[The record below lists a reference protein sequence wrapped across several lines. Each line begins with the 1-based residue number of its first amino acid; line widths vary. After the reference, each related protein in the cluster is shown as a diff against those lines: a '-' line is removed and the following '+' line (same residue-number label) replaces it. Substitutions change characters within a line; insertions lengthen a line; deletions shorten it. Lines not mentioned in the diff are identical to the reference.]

1 MGEETYVTV
10 GTKDTSSDG
19 GSSTSAPN
27 EGTRSNHS
35 DSRHQ
40 HMTVHRRKLIH
51 IEKDGAQNQ
60 VYHVPH
66 HCATP
71 KERKKQK
78 SFKEFTQQIDW
89 LGTLLP
95 CTKWMRQYNI
105 RTSLMADVIAGLT
118 VGVMIIPQSM
128 SYAKLAGLPVEY
140 GLYSSLVPVFS
151 YALFGSSR
159 QLAVGPVALI
169 SLLLNSGLTSA
180 LSNFPSDDPAYQ
192 ETYNLMAKQTCFLVG
207 IAYMVMGVFRLGF
220 VTIFL
225 SHAVVSGFTTG
236 AAVII
241 GMSQLKHILG
251 YDIENSK
258 VLYELVG
265 NLIEGIDQFNWKTFV
280 LGFMSVSLLLGMKH
294 IGKTYKKF
302 KWMRA
307 MGPLTV
313 TVLTIVLVV
322 ALDLENQG
330 IPVVGHIPKGLPS
343 YTGNMLT
350 PIDRL
355 DQIWVLVVSIT
366 IVGFMESIAIAK
378 QLASKHHYEVDSSM
392 ELMGLGMAN
401 FFGSMFNSY
410 PVTGSFSRSA
420 VNNEAGAKSGISGVV
435 TSVLVAIALLFLT
448 PVFEKLPL
456 AVLAAIVLSGVIG
469 LIDYEEAKY
478 LWKVHRFDFLVWS
491 AACILTMFLGVEA
504 GLGIAVGLSLLLVIY
519 ESAIP
524 LTSVLGR
531 LPGSTVYRNVK
542 QYPEAERYN
551 GIIAVR
557 IDAPIYFANTQTM
570 REKLEKYQRQ
580 AEELWVSQEKAEE
593 RLQME
598 TGTQDENT
606 DIGAITEV
614 KYIVLELSPVS
625 HIDTSGLHILMD
637 MIKMY
642 KGRGI
647 QMCFANPNVEVM
659 HRFHASGLADEVG
672 DDHIFVDLHTAMTWC
687 LHQLDAAALSNASES
702 ERQGDVEEGQMED
715 GIVEGGVRVVT
726 PKDDDKDT
734 FEVMQI

>member
-1 MGEETYVTV
+1 MAEQTFGTV
-10 GTKDTSSDG
+10 GTNETSSDG
-19 GSSTSAPN
+19 GSSSTD
-27 EGTRSNHS
+27 EGTRNRSNH
-35 DSRHQ
+35 DSR
-40 HMTVHRRKLIH
+40 HMTVHRRKLLH
-51 IEKDGAQNQ
+51 ITKDGQQNQ
-60 VYHVPH
+60 VYTVPH
-66 HCATP
+66 HCVTP
-71 KERKKQK
+71 KERKPHK
-78 SFKEFTQQIDW
+78 SLREVARQVDW
-89 LGTLLP
+89 LGVLLP

-105 RTSLMADVIAGLT
+105 RTTLMADVIAGLT

-169 SLLLNSGLTSA
+169 SLLLSSGLTSA
-180 LSNFPSDDPAYQ
+180 LSDIPTDDPAYQ
-192 ETYNLMAKQTCFLVG
+192 ETYNLMAKQTSFLVG
-207 IAYMVMGVFRLGF
+207 IAYMIMGVFRLGF

-241 GMSQLKHILG
+241 GMSQLKYIFG
-251 YDIENSK
+251 YNIENSK
-258 VLYELVG
+258 VFYELVG
-265 NLIEGIDQFNWKTFV
+265 NLAKGIDQFNWKTFV
-280 LGFMSVSLLLGMKH
+280 LGFMSLSILLGMKYV
-294 IGKTYKKF
+294 GKTYKKL

-313 TVLTIVLVV
+313 TVITIVLVV

-420 VNNEAGAKSGISGVV
+420 VNNEAGAKSGISGLV

-456 AVLAAIVLSGVIG
+456 AVLASVVLSGVVG

-491 AACILTMFLGVEA
+491 VACILTMFLGVEA

-551 GIIAVR
+551 GIVAVR

-580 AEELWVSQEKAEE
+580 AEELWVNQQAQERREINSGSK
-593 RLQME
+593 
-598 TGTQDENT
+598 DEDT
-606 DIGAITEV
+606 DIGAITQV

-642 KGRGI
+642 KDRGM

-659 HRFHASGLADEVG
+659 NRFHASGLADEVG
-672 DDHIFVDLHTAMTWC
+672 DDHIFVNLHDAMMWC
-687 LHQLDAAALSNASES
+687 LSQLDAEALSNASES
-702 ERQGDVEEGQMED
+702 LVETGDVED
-715 GIVEGGVRVVT
+715 GVVT
-726 PKDDDKDT
+726 SATTGDKGVFSDGDDSFHSCS
-734 FEVMQI
+734 FEVMKI